1 MERHVY
7 EHYINNGL
15 QHDFTGIEP
24 GTIVGVELMGAFIIT
39 PELPTD
45 TEADI
50 GFAYNLNTSSLKY
63 CFLKDDKP
71 TILLMEVIDEH
82 TGKEIT
88 TELEFFVGDENI
100 KSYIEKGLHDYDV
113 TEEFEAELLNKNS
126 EHPLVLNPMS
136 IIKIKDEET
145 KKQILEECH
154 NSSCYNVDWLFS
166 RARYEFQ
173 REMLHNIFNDNEKM
187 KLLKKQWDVL
197 KNKIEIIERIRNKVL
212 VKEDA
217 LKKEVSKIDKRSTLL
232 NSSIDEIMQGCVWS
246 KTKTK

>member
-100 KSYIEKGLHDYDV
+100 KSYIEKGLYDYDV

-145 KKQILEECH
+145 KKQILENFH
-154 NSSCYNVDWLFS
+154 NSSYYNVDWLFS
-166 RARYEFQ
+166 SARYEFV
-173 REMLHNIFNDNEKM
+173 RNRHEIVNNDYKKM
-187 KLLKKQWDVL
+187 KQLFKQC
-197 KNKIEIIERIRNKVL
+197 
-212 VKEDA
+212 DA
-217 LKKEVSKIDKRSTLL
+217 LNKELSKIKKRAIIIKENYQS
-232 NSSIDEIMQGCVWS
+232 NNEIS

>member
-50 GFAYNLNTSSLKY
+50 SFVYNLNTSSLKY

-71 TILLMEVIDEH
+71 TIILMEVIDEH

-145 KKQILEECH
+145 KRQILEECH
-154 NSSCYNVDWLFS
+154 NGSCDYIDELF
-166 RARYEFQ
+166 RAARYGFQ
-173 REMLHNIFNDNEKM
+173 MEMLDSTFNDYKKM
-187 KLLKKQWDVL
+187 KQLFKQ
-197 KNKIEIIERIRNKVL
+197 R
-212 VKEDA
+212 DA
-217 LKKEVSKIDKRSTLL
+217 LNKELSKIKKRAIIIKENYQS
-232 NSSIDEIMQGCVWS
+232 NNEIS